1 MVIRSTKRVLS
12 PTGNWRILERT
23 LRQLRGGE
31 SVKLPS
37 LSTKEAYLS
46 QKVCRQ
52 GRTLGF
58 LYLSRHI
65 LQIRNCLSIWRTTG
79 LGMLVASLAI
89 LDHWHG
95 GPAVF
100 DPARCCCQ
108 TEKPKWKN
116 VTTCSCKSSLTFARG
131 TGRIPCP
138 WPQKDHN
145 QPSSYRRCTVKGLVL

>member
-1 MVIRSTKRVLS
+1 MFNAPPPVEMNKQLLDYFFCPICNYLKESKLLAIHNYVSRRLS
-12 PTGNWRILERT
+12 EARKTCLPSVTGAPGRT
-23 LRQLRGGE
+23 LGRR
-31 SVKLPS
+31 SVCATPFPR
-37 LSTKEAYLS
+37 TKEAYLS

-58 LYLSRHI
+58 LYRSRHI

-100 DPARCCCQ
+100 DPAHCCCQ
-108 TEKPKWKN
+108 TEKPKWKH
-116 VTTCSCKSSLTFARG
+116 
-131 TGRIPCP
+131 I
-138 WPQKDHN
+138 
-145 QPSSYRRCTVKGLVL
+145 